1 VVRNCLAALDN
12 AGGGERPHI
21 TATRYGLTAVAS
33 VAGIGTSY
41 ESPHL

>member
-1 VVRNCLAALDN
+1 MLVQQLSRQTVPRLDLK
-12 AGGGERPHI
+12 

-41 ESPHL
+41 ESPRL